1 MSDSQAYEE
10 ISISSDGVRVVKR
23 FEEDE
28 FPVPAIAF
36 EFESERN
43 ETVTVRLSDTVP
55 DSIEVED
62 LGFHPEYGSEY
73 WTIDEE
79 TITFERDIDA
89 NAEYT
94 TVYGIRAT
102 GSDDV
107 QQFLTEP
114 TLEKVDPPLPDGESL
129 IPESDDAVVKN
140 AIAGDGE
147 IPGLE
152 DDDNG
157 TDTEDV
163 ETLDLKDP
171 NAPEQ
176 ETTGAT
182 DSDDG
187 EGESADESTDETT
200 AEVSVDG
207 ETLITAMANEL
218 REQAVDADDVKL
230 LRRAF
235 ELAAEEEGSN
245 SARIEQLQRD
255 ISDLRAYTGALQ
267 EFLDENGTGEEL
279 IQGFEEQLDAFDSK
293 LDSLESTVE
302 STSSE
307 VDSLG
312 EEVDSVS
319 DEMSSFT
326 EEVESVTEEVES
338 VSNDVDSVSDEVN
351 SVSGDVD
358 DLEGSIEDIE
368 RSVETLEEQVTEG
381 EVAERVDEIEES
393 LSDLQDWQ
401 EQIKKTFGG

>member
-10 ISISSDGVRVVKR
+10 ISVSSDGVRVVKR

-36 EFESERN
+36 EFNSERN

-55 DSIEVED
+55 ESIEVED

-114 TLEKVDPPLPDGESL
+114 TIEKFDPPLPEGESI

-152 DDDNG
+152 DDSSS

-171 NAPEQ
+171 NAPAQTHEP
-176 ETTGAT
+176 ETEDT
-182 DSDDG
+182 DDS
-187 EGESADESTDETT
+187 GESESET
-200 AEVSVDG
+200 AAAVSVEGD
-207 ETLITAMANEL
+207 TLITAMANEL

-245 SARIEQLQRD
+245 TARIEQLQRD
-255 ISDLRAYTGALQ
+255 IGDLRAYTGALK

-279 IQGFEEQLDAFDSK
+279 IGEFEEQLDAFDSK
-293 LDSLESTVE
+293 LDSLESSVHSTSDEVDALGDEVE
-302 STSSE
+302 SVSDEMSDFTEDVESIDEKVDSVGDE
-307 VDSLG
+307 VDSIG
-312 EEVDSVS
+312 DEVDSVS
-319 DEMSSFT
+319 D
-326 EEVESVTEEVES
+326 
-338 VSNDVDSVSDEVN
+338 
-351 SVSGDVD
+351 DVD
-358 DLEGSIEDIE
+358 DLES
-368 RSVETLEEQVTEG
+368 TLEEQVTDG
-381 EVAERVDEIEES
+381 EVAERVDEMEEA
-393 LSDLQDWQ
+393 LTDLQEWQ